1 MQKKMLS
8 IVLSCAMTAAFLTGG
23 AGVAAADAS
32 AASRSAVQS
41 SEAAADESDY
51 GTVTIQNGDRTL
63 TFTSMPKAV
72 LCTNMYSTENMVML
86 DLQDKIVAKSIPSSN
101 DDQPLPELADVINSI
116 PQLENSNENA
126 VSCGA
131 DMIIGQVSAFK
142 ADGKYSWG
150 TYDQLDTEGIK
161 AYTITGTIVQDET
174 VDNIYEDLRNLG
186 KIFKVE
192 DKAEE
197 VIKGMKDRISAVQE
211 KVSSVPKDQKVKVF
225 VMDSYNGNDIYT
237 TSSGLES
244 NLIELAGGI
253 NVTRGQADSRW
264 FNTSIEAIV
273 SSNPD
278 LIIFND
284 YGSQTIEE
292 KEEFINS
299 NAALQDVPAVKN
311 QNYLVIPLT
320 SVMQDVRAA
329 GACEPFAK
337 AFYPDQFK

>member
-1 MQKKMLS
+1 
-8 IVLSCAMTAAFLTGG
+8 
-23 AGVAAADAS
+23 
-32 AASRSAVQS
+32 
-41 SEAAADESDY
+41 
-51 GTVTIQNGDRTL
+51 
-63 TFTSMPKAV
+63 
-72 LCTNMYSTENMVML
+72 
-86 DLQDKIVAKSIPSSN
+86 
-101 DDQPLPELADVINSI
+101 
-116 PQLENSNENA
+116 
-126 VSCGA
+126 
-131 DMIIGQVSAFK
+131 
-142 ADGKYSWG
+142 
-150 TYDQLDTEGIK
+150 
-161 AYTITGTIVQDET
+161 VQDET

-197 VIKGMKDRISAVQE
+197 VIKGMEDRRSAVQK
-211 KVSSVPKDQKVKVF
+211 KVGSVPEDQKVKVF

-244 NLIELAGGI
+244 NLIELAGGM
-253 NVTRGQADSRW
+253 NVTKGQADSRW
-264 FNTSIEAIV
+264 FNTSTEAIV

-329 GACEPFAK
+329 SACETFAK
-337 AFYPDQFK
+337 TFYPDQFK